1 MACKGNRKDLQM
13 TKQYIAMRALRVRIG
28 SFFWADKSFSLKI
41 LSTIL
46 SLHSQRHIYI
56 YKLKS
61 GKHVANKSIK

>member
-46 SLHSQRHIYI
+46 MYTFNATLACIRRGTFIFTS
-56 YKLKS
+56 
-61 GKHVANKSIK
+61 